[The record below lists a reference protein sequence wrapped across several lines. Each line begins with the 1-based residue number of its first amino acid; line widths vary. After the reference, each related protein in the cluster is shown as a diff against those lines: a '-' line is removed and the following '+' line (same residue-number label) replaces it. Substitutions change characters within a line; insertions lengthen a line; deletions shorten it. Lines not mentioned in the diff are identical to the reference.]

1 MAAGA
6 AGGDPGDS
14 AFRISGSSASFPKL
28 GLECWHI
35 RGCFSSASCGC
46 SPSLLHQTWLRNVA
60 CPPGTSQWWSASHPL
75 WRYRASSPGT
85 GPKACFFL
93 LIHRGNAY
101 YKKWFSPSHCLA
113 KTSDNILEDKY
124 LPSFVTYRPSYLC
137 HSVTQC
143 EGKDV
148 FFQVKKT
155 WRKVEFQ

>member
-46 SPSLLHQTWLRNVA
+46 SPSLLRQTWLRNVA

-101 YKKWFSPSHCLA
+101 YKTAIFTFPTAWLKLQ
-113 KTSDNILEDKY
+113 ILSLRTNTCHHSLRIDHRIY
-124 LPSFVTYRPSYLC
+124 VTQS
-137 HSVTQC
+137 HSVRERTFSFKSKRL
-143 EGKDV
+143 E
-148 FFQVKKT
+148 
-155 WRKVEFQ
+155 RK